1 MVPEEPWLFISHQNI
16 IILKSLSAL
25 EMIPAKPRKTQRNHH
40 SPRVKIAA
48 KKWVV
53 VCTVMIKQ
61 SFGNPSNGGA
71 TPSELG
77 AISNIHITGHDC
89 FQLCPVF
96 IYLSIYFFSRYGWI
110 TLPLVAFRVQWVS
123 IVAVVSYCLGFDS
136 LWMIFLAMK
145 KVSIGSIQSIHCI
158 GKIKVL
164 RFFS

>member
-96 IYLSIYFFSRYGWI
+96 FYLSIISFSRYGWI

-123 IVAVVSYCLGFDS
+123 IVAAVSYCLGFDS
-136 LWMIFLAMK
+136 LEWYFLPWK
-145 KVSIGSIQSIHCI
+145 RYLLGQYNLSTV
-158 GKIKVL
+158 
-164 RFFS
+164 

>member
-1 MVPEEPWLFISHQNI
+1 MVLGEPCLLFSHRNI
-16 IILKSLSAL
+16 IILKSFSAL
-25 EMIPAKPRKTQRNHH
+25 DILPTRLRQPQRNHH
-40 SPRVKIAA
+40 SPGVKIAA

-123 IVAVVSYCLGFDS
+123 IVAAVSYCLGFDS
-136 LWMIFLAMK
+136 LEWYFLPWK
-145 KVSIGSIQSIHCI
+145 RYLLGQYNLSTV
-158 GKIKVL
+158 
-164 RFFS
+164 